1 MESGRIVVVDYDE
14 SWPRRFDSEAE
25 QIRAALGDRVL
36 LLEHAGS
43 TAVPGLAAKPVID
56 IVLAV
61 ADSANEAGYGEALK
75 HAGYRLLIREPE
87 WFGHRMFKGP
97 GEDVNLHV
105 FTNGCAEVGRMLAF
119 RDWLR
124 RNGSDRALYE
134 QTKRTLARRE
144 FKNTQEYADAK
155 GAVVEEILTRAFRA
169 ADQQP

>member
-1 MESGRIVVVDYDE
+1 MESGRIVIVDYDE
-14 SWPRRFDSEAE
+14 CWPRRFDIDAK

-61 ADSANEAGYGEALK
+61 ADSANEADYGEALEA
-75 HAGYRLLIREPE
+75 AGYRLLIREPE

-97 GEDVNLHV
+97 GADVNLHV
-105 FTNGCAEVGRMLAF
+105 FTKGCAEIGRMLMF

-124 RNGSDRALYE
+124 GNEGDRALYE

-155 GAVVEEILTRAFRA
+155 GAVVKEILTRAFRA